1 MNVVQRISPETVPGV
16 RLVDSIDELKQ
27 IGQSDCAAV
36 VWNRTISRDALNWVD
51 QIDVDLLPSIR
62 VILPPHQVCDAMS
75 KLCDIDKTPKG
86 PHRDWLVNDI
96 ATLAEAFA
104 DQTRTPYLRLRLS
117 VVTTNACRKFHVD
130 AITTRLICTYRGT
143 GTQYGLSANGAD
155 PETVVTVRAGS
166 PIVLRGRLWPND
178 PPSNVLHR
186 SPPIEGSGET
196 RLVLVLD
203 PIFDPADED

>member
-16 RLVDSIDELKQ
+16 RLVESFDELKQ

-36 VWNRTISRDALNWVD
+36 VWNRTISRDLLNWVD
-51 QIDVDLLPSIR
+51 QLDVDLLPSIR
-62 VILPPHQVCDAMS
+62 VILPPHQVRDAMS
-75 KLCDIDKTPKG
+75 KLCDIDNTPTG

-104 DQTRTPYLRLRLS
+104 DQTRTPYLRMRLS

-130 AITTRLICTYRGT
+130 TITTRLICTYRGT
-143 GTQYGLSANGAD
+143 GTQYGRSANGTD

-166 PIVLRGRLWPND
+166 PIVLRGRLWPNE
-178 PPSNVLHR
+178 PPSDLVHR